1 MKFEVRINERYSYPS
16 FPMRSDELLTRPEL
30 LPDNIRASLIEANL
44 NSKEAFVLSPEGV
57 TTRKAT
63 WLRDIKEAYTKTY
76 HEKGWQSV
84 AITICKIAIAS
95 GLCLGIL
102 GGIIYLTVI
111 QIGNLR
117 GDIGQYFNY
126 YRDGFLHKYRVLY
139 TKEDFYKDCAIEL
152 FLRGVLTFMME
163 LPVIFFGFEI
173 ISHDPLIQNFNQLR
187 KNPIVVTTTTTKVDS
202 SMANIALEKLAN
214 GKDPETDEYRDPITL
229 EGIPVDEIGSPKI
242 LSIGKYALP
251 LNTALKAIFSKA
263 SSCASGEIPHPI
275 YGGTLTGEE
284 KDKFLTDVSQFLCTS
299 KESLEKCW
307 AISDEEYEQY
317 VEFIAKRIYAG
328 RWSSFH
334 AATKGACRNHLR
346 DQLKPAFV
354 IKKFEA
360 IIPSG
365 VRSYFND
372 ALRYEYTYLI
382 VEASEAP
389 VVMAPFGPVFT

>member
-126 YRDGFLHKYRVLY
+126 YRDGFLHKYQ
-139 TKEDFYKDCAIEL
+139 KF
-152 FLRGVLTFMME
+152 
-163 LPVIFFGFEI
+163 
-173 ISHDPLIQNFNQLR
+173 
-187 KNPIVVTTTTTKVDS
+187 
-202 SMANIALEKLAN
+202 
-214 GKDPETDEYRDPITL
+214 
-229 EGIPVDEIGSPKI
+229 
-242 LSIGKYALP
+242 P
-251 LNTALKAIFSKA
+251 LNHKL
-263 SSCASGEIPHPI
+263 
-275 YGGTLTGEE
+275 L
-284 KDKFLTDVSQFLCTS
+284 
-299 KESLEKCW
+299 
-307 AISDEEYEQY
+307 
-317 VEFIAKRIYAG
+317 
-328 RWSSFH
+328 
-334 AATKGACRNHLR
+334 
-346 DQLKPAFV
+346 
-354 IKKFEA
+354 
-360 IIPSG
+360 
-365 VRSYFND
+365 
-372 ALRYEYTYLI
+372 
-382 VEASEAP
+382 
-389 VVMAPFGPVFT
+389 